1 MFSFIAQG
9 VGVPV
14 VSLGMASVY
23 FHYGRSMLFQLFS
36 LHLAWIFL
44 CVGLALLVVSL
55 LGCSG
60 AGLHV
65 GPRSCFFRPCCLF
78 RCSRKRSLLLATLFT
93 CLVGAVLLGCFAAVR
108 VYEDE
113 APAGTNTSRNSA
125 QPEGQDAR
133 AETVAAGSS
142 FGKQVVKG
150 AFVHAY
156 SACRPTVYN
165 STMLNSARYC
175 GGSNSSVTTNTTSSV
190 TASNSTATTTAD
202 GVDVDYG
209 KYCGRPS
216 QANLRQTFPDSL
228 YFEYIYC
235 VHAIDSSAIVS

>member
-1 MFSFIAQG
+1 MDVIASLFAHGSVFSFIAQA
-9 VGVPV
+9 VGLPV

-36 LHLAWIFL
+36 LDLAWIFL

-55 LGCSG
+55 LGYSG

-65 GPRSCFFRPCCLF
+65 GPRSCFCRPCCLF
-78 RCSRKRSLLLATLFT
+78 RCSRMRSLLLATLFT
-93 CLVGAVLLGCFAAVR
+93 CLTGAVLVGCFAAVR
-108 VYEDE
+108 AYEDE
-113 APAGTNTSRNSA
+113 APARTNTSRNSA
-125 QPEGQDAR
+125 QPDGQDAR
-133 AETVAAGSS
+133 AETVAAGSTLSS

-175 GGSNSSVTTNTTSSV
+175 GGSNSSVTTITTTV
-190 TASNSTATTTAD
+190 TSTSNSTATATAD
-202 GVDVDYG
+202 VDIDYG
-209 KYCGRPS
+209 KYCGGPS
-216 QANLRQTFPDSL
+216 QASIP
-228 YFEYIYC
+228 
-235 VHAIDSSAIVS
+235 

>member
-1 MFSFIAQG
+1 MRATLFARGSVFSFIALG

-23 FHYGRSMLFQLFS
+23 FHYGRSMLFQLFP
-36 LHLAWIFL
+36 LDLAWIFV
-44 CVGLALLVVSL
+44 CVGLALLVVAH

-65 GPRSCFFRPCCLF
+65 GSRSCFCRPCCFF
-78 RCSRKRSLLLATLFT
+78 RCSRMRSLLLATLFT
-93 CLVGAVLLGCFAAVR
+93 CLVGAVLVGCFAVVR
-108 VYEDE
+108 VYENE

-125 QPEGQDAR
+125 QPDGQGAR
-133 AETVAAGSS
+133 AETVAAGRTLSS

-175 GGSNSSVTTNTTSSV
+175 GGPNSSVTTITTIVTTSNSTV
-190 TASNSTATTTAD
+190 TTTTVTSSNSTATATAD
-202 GVDVDYG
+202 VDVDYG

-216 QANLRQTFPDSL
+216 QANLP
-228 YFEYIYC
+228 
-235 VHAIDSSAIVS
+235 